1 MEIRVL
7 GPVEVLVDGQVHP
20 LPGAGER
27 ELLALLALSAGRV
40 VAVPV
45 LVDALWGEALPA
57 NPANALQV
65 RVSKLRR
72 ALAAAGAPSH
82 VVVTLPPGYLLD
94 DEHVRVDAL
103 RFTAQVTA
111 ARAAAEADPYA
122 AAGCTGRRWGH
133 GAGRRWPSSPMRPG
147 PGVRQH
153 GWRSCSWPRGKS

>member
-7 GPVEVLVDGQVHP
+7 GPVEVLVDGQARP

-40 VAVPV
+40 VAVPA

-57 NPANALQV
+57 NPGNALQV

-94 DEHVRVDAL
+94 DEHARVDAL

-111 ARAAAEADPYA
+111 ARAAADTDPDA
-122 AAGCTGRRWGH
+122 AAGLYRAALEAWRGLALAEFADAAW
-133 GAGRRWPSSPMRPG
+133 A
-147 PGVRQH
+147 GVRQH
-153 GWRSCSWPRGKS
+153 GWPSSSWPRGRS